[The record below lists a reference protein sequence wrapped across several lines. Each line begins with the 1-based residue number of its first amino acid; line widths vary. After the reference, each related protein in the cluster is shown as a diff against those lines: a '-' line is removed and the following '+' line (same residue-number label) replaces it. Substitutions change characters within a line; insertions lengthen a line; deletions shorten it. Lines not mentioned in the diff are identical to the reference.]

1 MTEHKLLL
9 HSRLCQNNSVVD
21 DDYDEFEDGTNDDD
35 EILVARSCMGSDSGD
50 DVVDVDEYETTN
62 LLENLEAWK
71 NLTETE
77 KGKLAANL
85 KKLGNA
91 KQRKFNKLRLSDSFV
106 GGNESL
112 MKTIVK
118 DREKAIWKM
127 RRNFDLVQMSI
138 SYSTKMMQE

>member
-1 MTEHKLLL
+1 
-9 HSRLCQNNSVVD
+9 
-21 DDYDEFEDGTNDDD
+21 
-35 EILVARSCMGSDSGD
+35 MGSDSGD

-62 LLENLEAWK
+62 LLENLKAWK